1 MRFFAQ
7 EDRAMLSTI
16 SSRVQASQVVRLAGI
31 VLFAAFTALTARVT
45 IPLPFTP
52 VPITL
57 QVMVVLLAGLVLG
70 SEAGAV
76 SQLAYLAAIAAGLPL
91 DARGTGSMALFCPT
105 AGYLVGFAPA
115 AFACGW
121 IAERLSDTRASRFF
135 AALVGLGVI
144 YVAGLAW
151 LATMVGGLRTA
162 WALGVAPF
170 IVIDLGK
177 AVIAAAVAE
186 SGRLLF
192 DNKGYQP

>member
-1 MRFFAQ
+1 
-7 EDRAMLSTI
+7 MLSTV
-16 SSRVQASQVVRLAGI
+16 SSRVRTAQVARLAGI
-31 VLFAAFTALTARVT
+31 ALFAAFTALTARVT

-70 SEAGAV
+70 SKAGAL

-91 DARGTGSMALFCPT
+91 DARASGTVALFGPT
-105 AGYLVGFAPA
+105 AGYLMGFVPA

-121 IAERLSDTRASRFF
+121 IAERLSDTRASRFL
-135 AALVGLGVI
+135 AALAGLGVI
-144 YVAGLAW
+144 YMAGLAW
-151 LATMVGGLRTA
+151 LAPIVGGPRAA

-186 SGRLLF
+186 SGRLLL
-192 DNKGYQP
+192 DNRGYQP